1 MKVKHKC
8 DTLLLNLF
16 INEREIA
23 MYFVLCL
30 VGFVL
35 AFSAMGVKI
44 QGDRLGLGVDLFS
57 GKKTVAE
64 EIGLDRLD
72 GELRKQ
78 SRYFREK
85 IM

>member
-1 MKVKHKC
+1 
-8 DTLLLNLF
+8 
-16 INEREIA
+16 

-44 QGDRLGLGVDLFS
+44 HGKCLGLGADLFS